1 MTDLLHHLRPST
13 LAQMAAELVMD
24 HAENVGHNDEFA
36 FIFHTEAAKDA
47 YSDILTA
54 GFAQVGETEFFSLLE
69 AALSRAWDDLND
81 RLFH

>member
-1 MTDLLHHLRPST
+1 MSDLLHHLRPHT

-36 FIFHTEAAKDA
+36 FNFNTEAAKNA
-47 YSDILTA
+47 YSDILGA
-54 GFAQVGETEFFSLLE
+54 GIANMGESEFFSLLE
-69 AALSRAWDDLND
+69 EALSREWDDMND